1 MDKKFTI
8 RKDKSSTPGD
18 QDKDRSPRIP
28 FTIKSHQLPAEEP
41 ESDEPSEQAVEEP
54 RTVVS
59 PPPSPTVTSR
69 PINVEQVATGQ
80 FNKSLKFDKVPVF
93 TPGSYSLRPIISE
106 VDSGTVANGPL
117 KKIVT
122 IRAAS
127 GRSTNKFFSL
137 IRSSDRR
144 FLVDALPKVQLP
156 ELAYPVNVRGYGSVH
171 ICASFSVQCL
181 SIENANLLA
190 EQLTVGDDTSAV
202 LHTYLNQWLEEVAA
216 NEGEQFLVQVL
227 NDRER
232 IQKLVD
238 RRATE
243 VGIKLRSRI
252 RLQNENVIDRT
263 FDIEK
268 DRYFKV
274 QLNNINEFVEIN
286 YRAKIACYK
295 PHMLD
300 AIIHV
305 EKIKQIPQIIARSL
319 SKIIANH
326 DYNLL
331 YNSIS
336 PELIQ
341 AIKEQLNEKLIAE
354 RLGWQVEALVI
365 NKKDAS
371 FNLPEFVQI
380 PNAVVEFPVKTEN
393 NQNVNIRVLNTI
405 VLNLQDPEKAKTHYA
420 TVKQLEHETNERI
433 SRVVVSNLVN
443 TTYADLII
451 DRSNYERN
459 IRRELA
465 EWANQLGYAIQNFI
479 TIPEVEK
486 EKLGGR
492 FDFSTD
498 EDTEFV
504 TQIGDR
510 VKVQIIVQN
519 ARIGDPY
526 QIKQYLT
533 PDTDLRV

>member
-1 MDKKFTI
+1 
-8 RKDKSSTPGD
+8 
-18 QDKDRSPRIP
+18 
-28 FTIKSHQLPAEEP
+28 
-41 ESDEPSEQAVEEP
+41 
-54 RTVVS
+54 
-59 PPPSPTVTSR
+59 
-69 PINVEQVATGQ
+69 
-80 FNKSLKFDKVPVF
+80 
-93 TPGSYSLRPIISE
+93 
-106 VDSGTVANGPL
+106 
-117 KKIVT
+117 
-122 IRAAS
+122 
-127 GRSTNKFFSL
+127 
-137 IRSSDRR
+137 
-144 FLVDALPKVQLP
+144 
-156 ELAYPVNVRGYGSVH
+156 
-171 ICASFSVQCL
+171 
-181 SIENANLLA
+181 
-190 EQLTVGDDTSAV
+190 
-202 LHTYLNQWLEEVAA
+202 
-216 NEGEQFLVQVL
+216 
-227 NDRER
+227 
-232 IQKLVD
+232 
-238 RRATE
+238 
-243 VGIKLRSRI
+243 
-252 RLQNENVIDRT
+252 
-263 FDIEK
+263 
-268 DRYFKV
+268 
-274 QLNNINEFVEIN
+274 
-286 YRAKIACYK
+286 
-295 PHMLD
+295 
-300 AIIHV
+300 
-305 EKIKQIPQIIARSL
+305 
-319 SKIIANH
+319 KIIANH

-533 PDTDLRV
+533 PDTDLRVEVEKAIIRTVTNFLHDKSADDFYTRFELVLQHGLEAEVKKAIIDEFAIDNEVQILAKRINTPLIERFLQLQKGVHYFRFETHAGLSYLSTFSINGIDPNGWVIFRDKNFSDRNAEIGAIKQHLRLFIEGHLNDILPLDFRNFKDPKFRKLLDRLLQEAEMAVRSTFGLVIAITSKKREASDTERKHKRLKESDYKIFDGQLNTREKLASQVGLERINTYKSLQQELKEAKEAFEDDRVKRLERKIAKVEKELDQYNDFSETTQQIDEGLVSPDHWLMEQEEE